1 MLSHQRRGQLP
12 ASVFAASPR
21 WAAAIV
27 FSNDGDLWS
36 SARLPVTR
44 KMSDG
49 RDTLASARPRNGQVV
64 A

>member
-1 MLSHQRRGQLP
+1 
-12 ASVFAASPR
+12 
-21 WAAAIV
+21 
-27 FSNDGDLWS
+27 
-36 SARLPVTR
+36 VTR